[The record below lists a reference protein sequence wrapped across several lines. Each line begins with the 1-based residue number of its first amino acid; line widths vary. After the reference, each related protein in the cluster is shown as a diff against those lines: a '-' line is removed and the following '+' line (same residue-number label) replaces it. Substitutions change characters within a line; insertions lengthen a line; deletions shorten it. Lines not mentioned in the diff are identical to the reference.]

1 MAVVDD
7 ELNDSPLL
15 RQVLG
20 DALTPMQRFHD
31 KLFREGVE
39 RGIIGPRDEDII
51 WERHILNSAAIV
63 PFVRERSNAD
73 SQTVT
78 VADIGSGGGFPGIVL
93 AACLPQCNVV
103 LVEPMERRVIWLQ
116 EVIDELHLANTTVLR
131 KRAEDLAPKSSHAST
146 RHNNKGSQSRRHG
159 RRRSV
164 EQPISASEHGSS
176 TFAADRNGDK
186 QEDLNVY
193 GQDSSAVTGG
203 AAPANSNSN
212 SNRSIPQTFDV
223 VTCRAVAPMTKLAGW
238 TLPLLR
244 SGGQLIAL
252 KGRSAQVELDKAA
265 KEIKKCHGEN
275 PRVCQAPVA
284 PGLEDTHVVLVDK
297 R

>member
-7 ELNDSPLL
+7 ELNNSPLL

-20 DALTPMQRFHD
+20 DALVPMQRFHD
-31 KLFREGVE
+31 KLLREGVE

-63 PFVRERSNAD
+63 PFVRERSAAG

-103 LVEPMERRVIWLQ
+103 LVEPMERRVTWLQ
-116 EVIDELHLANTTVLR
+116 EVVDELHLANTTVLR
-131 KRAEDLAPKSSHAST
+131 KRAEDLAPKSSHAS
-146 RHNNKGSQSRRHG
+146 RRQNKKGSQSRRHG

-164 EQPISASEHGSS
+164 EQSISASGGGSS
-176 TFAADRNGDK
+176 TFAAARNGDN
-186 QEDLNVY
+186 QQVSDVN
-193 GQDSSAVTGG
+193 GHDSSALTNG
-203 AAPANSNSN
+203 APADLDSNSTV
-212 SNRSIPQTFDV
+212 PQAFDV

-252 KGRSAQVELDKAA
+252 KGRSAQAELDKAA
-265 KEIKKCHGEN
+265 KEIKKSHGEN

>member
-15 RQVLG
+15 MQVLG
-20 DALTPMQRFHD
+20 DALVPMQRFHD
-31 KLFREGVE
+31 KLLREGVE

-63 PFVRERSNAD
+63 PFVRERLSTD
-73 SQTVT
+73 SQTAT

-103 LVEPMERRVIWLQ
+103 LVEPMERRVTWLQ
-116 EVIDELHLANTTVLR
+116 EVVDELHLANAVVIR
-131 KRAEDLAPKSSHAST
+131 KRAEDLVPQSSKASI
-146 RHNNKGSQSRRHG
+146 RHNKKGTQSRRHG
-159 RRRSV
+159 HRRIEKQSV
-164 EQPISASEHGSS
+164 SAYVRGGSLTS
-176 TFAADRNGDK
+176 TEARNADSQQDVNDH
-186 QEDLNVY
+186 
-193 GQDSSAVTGG
+193 DSSKVTGG
-203 AAPANSNSN
+203 AGLADVQSNL
-212 SNRSIPQTFDV
+212 SIPRTFDV

-244 SGGQLIAL
+244 SRGQLIAL
-252 KGRSAQVELDKAA
+252 KGRSAQAELDKAA

-275 PRVCQAPVA
+275 PRVCLAPVA

-297 R
+297 H

>member
-20 DALTPMQRFHD
+20 EALMPMQRFHD
-31 KLFREGVE
+31 KLLREGVE

-63 PFVRERSNAD
+63 PFVRRRLTTD
-73 SQTVT
+73 SPTAM

-93 AACLPQCNVV
+93 AACLPQCKVV

-116 EVIDELHLANTTVLR
+116 EVVDELHLANAVVLR
-131 KRAEDLAPKSSHAST
+131 KRAEELVPQFSKASM
-146 RHNNKGSQSRRHG
+146 RHNKKGSQSRRHG
-159 RRRSV
+159 RRRSE
-164 EQPISASEHGSS
+164 EQSVSAYGRGNSS
-176 TFAADRNGDK
+176 TLAAVSNDDSQPDVNGH
-186 QEDLNVY
+186 
-193 GQDSSAVTGG
+193 DSLGVTGRAG
-203 AAPANSNSN
+203 LANVDSNPPV
-212 SNRSIPQTFDV
+212 PQTFDV

-244 SGGQLIAL
+244 SGGELVAL
-252 KGRSAQVELDKAA
+252 KGRSAQAELDKAA
-265 KEIKKCHGEN
+265 KEIRKCHGEN

>member
-7 ELNDSPLL
+7 ELNNSPLL

-20 DALTPMQRFHD
+20 DALVPMQRFHD
-31 KLFREGVE
+31 KLLREGVE

-63 PFVRERSNAD
+63 PFVRERSAAG

-93 AACLPQCNVV
+93 AACLPQCNVI

-116 EVIDELHLANTTVLR
+116 EVVDELHLSNTTVLR
-131 KRAEDLAPKSSHAST
+131 KRAEDLAPKPSHASK
-146 RHNNKGSQSRRHG
+146 RQNKKSSQGRRHG

-164 EQPISASEHGSS
+164 EQATSASGGGSS
-176 TFAADRNGDK
+176 TFAADRNGDN
-186 QEDLNVY
+186 QQGSDAN
-193 GQDSSAVTGG
+193 GHDSSAVTGG
-203 AAPANSNSN
+203 TSADLDPNSTV
-212 SNRSIPQTFDV
+212 PQGFDV

-252 KGRSAQVELDKAA
+252 KGRSAQAELDKAA
-265 KEIKKCHGEN
+265 KEIKKSHGEN

>member
-20 DALTPMQRFHD
+20 DALVPMQRFHE
-31 KLFREGVE
+31 KLLREGVE

-63 PFVRERSNAD
+63 PFVRERLSTD
-73 SQTVT
+73 SQTAT
-78 VADIGSGGGFPGIVL
+78 VVDIGSGGGFPGIVL

-103 LVEPMERRVIWLQ
+103 LVEPMERRVTWLQ
-116 EVIDELHLANTTVLR
+116 EVVDELHLANAVVIR
-131 KRAEDLAPKSSHAST
+131 KRAEDLVPQSSKASI
-146 RHNNKGSQSRRHG
+146 RHNKKGTQSRRHG
-159 RRRSV
+159 RRRIQKQSV
-164 EQPISASEHGSS
+164 SAYVRGGSLTS
-176 TFAADRNGDK
+176 TEARNADSQQDVNDH
-186 QEDLNVY
+186 
-193 GQDSSAVTGG
+193 DSSKVTGG
-203 AAPANSNSN
+203 VGLADVQSNL
-212 SNRSIPQTFDV
+212 SIPQTFDV

-244 SGGQLIAL
+244 SRGQLIAL
-252 KGRSAQVELDKAA
+252 KGRSAQAELDKAA

-275 PRVCQAPVA
+275 PRVCLAPVA

-297 R
+297 H

>member
-1 MAVVDD
+1 MAVVDE

-15 RQVLG
+15 RQVFG
-20 DALTPMQRFHD
+20 DALLPMQRFHD
-31 KLFREGVE
+31 KLLREGVE

-51 WERHILNSAAIV
+51 WERHILNSAAVV
-63 PFVRERSNAD
+63 PFVQERLTTD
-73 SQTVT
+73 SQTAT

-116 EVIDELHLANTTVLR
+116 EVVDELHLTNAVVLR
-131 KRAEDLAPKSSHAST
+131 KRAEDLVRKSSHAST
-146 RHNNKGSQSRRHG
+146 RHNKKGLHGWHHDRKRNAEQSV
-159 RRRSV
+159 SV
-164 EQPISASEHGSS
+164 SGNGSS
-176 TFAADRNGDK
+176 AFAAARNGDS
-186 QEDLNVY
+186 QQDAVVNSH
-193 GQDSSAVTGG
+193 DSSTVTGREG
-203 AAPANSNSN
+203 PVNVDFNPSVRQS
-212 SNRSIPQTFDV
+212 FDV
-223 VTCRAVAPMTKLAGW
+223 VTCRAVAPMTKLSGW

-252 KGRSAQVELDKAA
+252 KGRSAQAEIDKAA

-275 PRVCQAPVA
+275 PRVCRAPVA

>member
-20 DALTPMQRFHD
+20 DALVPMQRFHD
-31 KLFREGVE
+31 KLLREGVE

-63 PFVRERSNAD
+63 PFVRERLSTD
-73 SQTVT
+73 GQTAT

-103 LVEPMERRVIWLQ
+103 LVEPMERRVTWLQ
-116 EVIDELHLANTTVLR
+116 EVVDELHLANAVVIR
-131 KRAEDLAPKSSHAST
+131 KRAEDLVPHSSKASI
-146 RHNNKGSQSRRHG
+146 RHNKKGTQSRRHG
-159 RRRSV
+159 RRRIEEQSV
-164 EQPISASEHGSS
+164 SAYGRGGSLTS
-176 TFAADRNGDK
+176 TEARNADSQQDVNDH
-186 QEDLNVY
+186 
-193 GQDSSAVTGG
+193 DSSKVTGG
-203 AAPANSNSN
+203 AGLADVQSNL
-212 SNRSIPQTFDV
+212 SIPQTFDV

-244 SGGQLIAL
+244 SRGQLIAL
-252 KGRSAQVELDKAA
+252 KGRSAQAELDKAA

-275 PRVCQAPVA
+275 PRVCLAPVA

-297 R
+297 H

>member
-20 DALTPMQRFHD
+20 EALMPMQRFHD
-31 KLFREGVE
+31 KLLREGVE

-63 PFVRERSNAD
+63 PFVRRRLTTD
-73 SQTVT
+73 SPTAT

-93 AACLPQCNVV
+93 AACLPQCKVV

-116 EVIDELHLANTTVLR
+116 EVVDELHLANAVVLR
-131 KRAEDLAPKSSHAST
+131 KRAEELVPQSSKASM
-146 RHNNKGSQSRRHG
+146 RHNKKGSQSRRHG
-159 RRRSV
+159 RRRSE
-164 EQPISASEHGSS
+164 EQSVSAYGRGNSS
-176 TFAADRNGDK
+176 TLAADSNDDSQPDVNGH
-186 QEDLNVY
+186 
-193 GQDSSAVTGG
+193 DSLGVTGRAG
-203 AAPANSNSN
+203 LANVDSNPPV
-212 SNRSIPQTFDV
+212 PQTFDV

-252 KGRSAQVELDKAA
+252 KGRSAQAELDKAA
-265 KEIKKCHGEN
+265 KEIRKCHGEN

>member
-20 DALTPMQRFHD
+20 DALVPMQRFHD
-31 KLFREGVE
+31 KLLREGVE

-63 PFVRERSNAD
+63 PFVRERLSTD
-73 SQTVT
+73 SRTAT

-103 LVEPMERRVIWLQ
+103 LVEPMERRVTWLQ
-116 EVIDELHLANTTVLR
+116 EVVDELHLANAVVIR
-131 KRAEDLAPKSSHAST
+131 KRAEDLVPQSSKALI
-146 RHNNKGSQSRRHG
+146 RHNKKSSQSRHHG
-159 RRRSV
+159 RRRIEKQSV
-164 EQPISASEHGSS
+164 SAYGRVGSLASTEARNADSQQDVNEH
-176 TFAADRNGDK
+176 
-186 QEDLNVY
+186 
-193 GQDSSAVTGG
+193 DSSKVTGG
-203 AAPANSNSN
+203 AGLADIQSNL
-212 SNRSIPQTFDV
+212 SIPQTFDV

-244 SGGQLIAL
+244 SRGQLIAL
-252 KGRSAQVELDKAA
+252 KGRSAQAELDKAA

-275 PRVCQAPVA
+275 PRVCLAPVA
-284 PGLEDTHVVLVDK
+284 PGLENTHVVLVDK
-297 R
+297 H

>member
-20 DALTPMQRFHD
+20 EALMPMQRFHD
-31 KLFREGVE
+31 KLLREGVE

-63 PFVRERSNAD
+63 PFVRRRLTTD
-73 SQTVT
+73 SPTAT

-93 AACLPQCNVV
+93 AACLPQCKVV

-116 EVIDELHLANTTVLR
+116 EVVDELHLANAVVLR
-131 KRAEDLAPKSSHAST
+131 KRAEELVPQFSKASM
-146 RHNNKGSQSRRHG
+146 RHNKKGSQSRRHG
-159 RRRSV
+159 RRRSE
-164 EQPISASEHGSS
+164 EQSVSAYGRGNSS
-176 TFAADRNGDK
+176 TLAAVSNDDSQPDVNGH
-186 QEDLNVY
+186 
-193 GQDSSAVTGG
+193 DSLGVTGRAG
-203 AAPANSNSN
+203 LANVDSNPPV
-212 SNRSIPQTFDV
+212 PQTFDV

-244 SGGQLIAL
+244 SGGELVAL
-252 KGRSAQVELDKAA
+252 KGRSAQAELDKAA
-265 KEIKKCHGEN
+265 KEIRKCHGEN